1 MSASSRMILDSLRTI
16 IIWGFSLGIGWE
28 QWCYIELIGFVFLIS
43 GTVIYQDVHPR
54 LRIPGLAYPPPK
66 EAEAGDD
73 AAKLAATDSEDMQ
86 AGLLTNAESGKG
98 IN

>member
-1 MSASSRMILDSLRTI
+1 MSASSRMILDSLRTV
-16 IIWGFSLGIGWE
+16 IIWSFSLGVGWE
-28 QWCYIELIGFVFLIS
+28 RVCFIEVIGFVFLIS
-43 GTVIYQDVHPR
+43 GTIIYQDVHPR

-66 EAEAGDD
+66 ETEAVDD

-86 AGLLTNAESGKG
+86 AGLLVNAESGKG